1 MTFTAVRLAW
11 RMQRWEI
18 AFLIGG
24 SLLLAG
30 AAGFVAWQTTV
41 TLKGIDACYANA
53 SGGGPLSASCGSLIE
68 WGNVM
73 TMLSPM
79 LQGVTTVVPLAVGAL
94 LGAPLVSREIERRTA
109 PMAWSL
115 SLSRARWLALRSLPL
130 LISIAVVLLILG
142 QASESLIRATPPGDI
157 GFGHYAMHGPLVA
170 LRGVAV
176 FIIGVV
182 VGLVLGRM
190 LPAILVT
197 GLVVIAMLV
206 GLQLVRGELMR
217 AEAVW
222 LDAAEN
228 DFFSGVTIYD
238 SAFTD
243 DATGEHV
250 SSDEAYARFPEEFG
264 PQGSGMPP
272 GLSQVYLT
280 TPPERYPVFVAREI
294 GALALVSAVAAG
306 AALWI
311 VRSRRPD
318 LV

>member
-1 MTFTAVRLAW
+1 MTFSTVRLAW

-24 SLLLAG
+24 SLLLAA

-41 TLKGIDACYANA
+41 TLAGLDACYADA
-53 SGGGPLSASCGSLIE
+53 LGGPLSASCRSLIE

-73 TMLSPM
+73 TAVGPM
-79 LQGVTTVVPLAVGAL
+79 LPGVITVAPFAVGTL
-94 LGAPLVSREIERRTA
+94 LGAPLVSREIEKRTA

-115 SLSRARWLALRSLPL
+115 SLSRARWLALRALPL
-130 LISIAVVLLILG
+130 LIAIAVVLLILG
-142 QASESLIRATPPGDI
+142 QASEALIRATPPGDI
-157 GFGHYAMHGPLVA
+157 GFGHFAMHGPLVA
-170 LRGVAV
+170 VRGAAV

-197 GLVVIAMLV
+197 GLVVIALFV

-222 LDAAEN
+222 LDAAATN
-228 DFFSGVTIYD
+228 FFSGVIIYD
-238 SAFTD
+238 SAYTD

-250 SSDEAYARFPEEFG
+250 TSEEAYALFPEEFG
-264 PQGSGMPP
+264 LQGSGMPP
-272 GLSQVYLT
+272 GMSQVYLA

-294 GALALVSAVAAG
+294 GALALLSVLAAG
-306 AALWI
+306 AGLWI
-311 VRSRRPD
+311 VTSRRPD
-318 LV
+318 LG